1 MSNHWWNLKVTKRHC
16 VSLKKSEEEGAS
28 AHCTIN
34 KLVTLS
40 ISNVFLLALHKETYL
55 KACLKESH
63 VSAILIPI
71 PRYKSC
77 LAFFSHHP
85 LSYI

>member
-1 MSNHWWNLKVTKRHC
+1 MKRHR

-63 VSAILIPI
+63 MSAILIPI
-71 PRYKSC
+71 PRHKSC
-77 LAFFSHHP
+77 LAFFSHCP
-85 LSYI
+85 LSCV